1 MSWYSC
7 KNFHECTQVCTYK
20 LLSSRSQG
28 RSQGGAQGARAPPLS
43 CRAMTSYERRLATRV
58 VTLASCKLELTVLE
72 LVVATIY
79 HAAHKSATRLYTN
92 PVQCSREDP
101 ALRQDQYF
109 KGHLLVGVTYVRV
122 AVLRAA
128 QIIMSVL

>member
-79 HAAHKSATRLYTN
+79 HAAHINQQHGFILTQFGARGRTLRYAKTN
-92 PVQCSREDP
+92 TS
-101 ALRQDQYF
+101 
-109 KGHLLVGVTYVRV
+109 KVTY
-122 AVLRAA
+122 
-128 QIIMSVL
+128 